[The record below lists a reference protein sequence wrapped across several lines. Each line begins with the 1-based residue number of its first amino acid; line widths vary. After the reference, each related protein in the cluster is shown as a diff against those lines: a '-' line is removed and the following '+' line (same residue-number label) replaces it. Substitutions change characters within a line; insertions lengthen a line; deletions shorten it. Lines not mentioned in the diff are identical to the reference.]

1 MSIIDRK
8 NVLSGLMVREAMR
21 KLVTHLPE
29 DASIEQ
35 AARYAIKYKVN
46 AILITGEN
54 LEAIGV
60 VSKTDLMGAYYAGLP
75 VETAVQAIMVGP
87 PMFCHPDDSLESALD
102 IMRNSGIH
110 RLYVLADTSN
120 RAVGVLAYP
129 DIVGLLYRYCHKCE
143 KSITR
148 LRGARSSESLAS
160 QLMVREVMSPS
171 VLAHGSD
178 DTLLQVMEGL
188 ASHRFGAV
196 LIRDSHGLP
205 AGVLSKTDLIVA
217 YKHRMPTDTKA
228 REIMTHPVQA
238 CEQDEPLA
246 MAIQKMIFSDI
257 HRLFVYKEHPHNIIG
272 VLSLT
277 DAARVRSGSCR
288 ACTSSRI
295 KVEDGPRG

>member
-1 MSIIDRK
+1 
-8 NVLSGLMVREAMR
+8 MVREAMR
-21 KLVTHLPE
+21 KLVTHLPK

-87 PMFCHPDDSLESALD
+87 PMFCHLDDSLESALD

-110 RLYVLADTSN
+110 RLYVVADTSN

-160 QLMVREVMSPS
+160 QLSGARGHESFGVGAWGRRYAVGG
-171 VLAHGSD
+171 HGRACI
-178 DTLLQVMEGL
+178 
-188 ASHRFGAV
+188 AS
-196 LIRDSHGLP
+196 L
-205 AGVLSKTDLIVA
+205 
-217 YKHRMPTDTKA
+217 
-228 REIMTHPVQA
+228 
-238 CEQDEPLA
+238 
-246 MAIQKMIFSDI
+246 
-257 HRLFVYKEHPHNIIG
+257 
-272 VLSLT
+272 
-277 DAARVRSGSCR
+277 RSGSDPGR
-288 ACTSSRI
+288 QWPSRRGPVQDGSDRRLQTPSANRYKGQGDHDPPGAC
-295 KVEDGPRG
+295 V

>member
-1 MSIIDRK
+1 MPVIDRK

-21 KLVTHLPE
+21 KLVTHLPM

-46 AILITGEN
+46 AILITGEK

-87 PMFCHPDDSLESALD
+87 PMFCQMDDSLESALD
-102 IMRNSGIH
+102 TMRNSGIH
-110 RLYVLADTSN
+110 RLYVVGDTPN
-120 RAVGVLAYP
+120 RAAGVLAYP

-148 LRGARSSESLAS
+148 LRGTRSSDDLAG

-171 VLAHGSD
+171 VLAHGAD

-196 LIRDSHGLP
+196 LIRESHGLP
-205 AGVLSKTDLIVA
+205 AGVVSKTDMVIA
-217 YKHRMPTDTKA
+217 YKHRIPTEAKA
-228 REIMTHPVQA
+228 REIMAHPVHA

-295 KVEDGPRG
+295 IEDGPRG